1 MKFDVLILPFE
12 PNELGY
18 SYRVH
23 ALAQLVSEDYK
34 FINVVNEFTGE
45 VSDLGNSIGI
55 VTDLVLLPDG
65 VHGKLKFHGPFQNIV
80 DDLIKHGCEIVPK
93 LTPSVIGKMTEGKV
107 ITEIEKLVELKLVS
121 FA

>member
-34 FINVVNEFTGE
+34 FINVVNEFTGD
-45 VSDLGNSIGI
+45 VTDLGHSIGI

-80 DDLIKHGCEIVPK
+80 DELIKHDCEIVPK
-93 LTPSVIGKMTEGKV
+93 LTPSVIGRMTEGKV

-121 FA
+121 LA